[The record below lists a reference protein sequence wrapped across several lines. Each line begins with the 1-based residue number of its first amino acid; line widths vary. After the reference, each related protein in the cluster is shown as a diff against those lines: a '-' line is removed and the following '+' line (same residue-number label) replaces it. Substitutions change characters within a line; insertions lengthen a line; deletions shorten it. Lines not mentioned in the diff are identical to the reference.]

1 MKYHTLQQREE
12 QIKFHRSYIENMI
25 RYYAE
30 LTSDIEAKRAIPIYL
45 SLLDHI
51 DDVFGKGGNRM
62 TIQAHDQLQALE
74 TKIQRFDQQLSQ
86 LRRDYSQAIERLV
99 VSGYDYELEQGYYN
113 AIKQVQDLL
122 KLTLQEDE

>member
-1 MKYHTLQQREE
+1 MSIH
-12 QIKFHRSYIENMI
+12 
-25 RYYAE
+25 
-30 LTSDIEAKRAIPIYL
+30 
-45 SLLDHI
+45 
-51 DDVFGKGGNRM
+51 
-62 TIQAHDQLQALE
+62 AHDQLQALE

>member
-1 MKYHTLQQREE
+1 
-12 QIKFHRSYIENMI
+12 
-25 RYYAE
+25 
-30 LTSDIEAKRAIPIYL
+30 
-45 SLLDHI
+45 
-51 DDVFGKGGNRM
+51 M
-62 TIQAHDQLQALE
+62 TIQAHDQLKALE

-122 KLTLQEDE
+122 EAALKEEE

>member
-1 MKYHTLQQREE
+1 M
-12 QIKFHRSYIENMI
+12 N
-25 RYYAE
+25 
-30 LTSDIEAKRAIPIYL
+30 
-45 SLLDHI
+45 
-51 DDVFGKGGNRM
+51 
-62 TIQAHDQLQALE
+62 IQAHDQLQALE
-74 TKIQRFDQQLSQ
+74 TKIQRFNQQLSQ

>member
-1 MKYHTLQQREE
+1 
-12 QIKFHRSYIENMI
+12 
-25 RYYAE
+25 
-30 LTSDIEAKRAIPIYL
+30 
-45 SLLDHI
+45 
-51 DDVFGKGGNRM
+51 M

-74 TKIQRFDQQLSQ
+74 MKIQRFDQQLSQ

>member
-1 MKYHTLQQREE
+1 M
-12 QIKFHRSYIENMI
+12 N
-25 RYYAE
+25 
-30 LTSDIEAKRAIPIYL
+30 
-45 SLLDHI
+45 
-51 DDVFGKGGNRM
+51 
-62 TIQAHDQLQALE
+62 IQAHDQLQALE

>member
-1 MKYHTLQQREE
+1 
-12 QIKFHRSYIENMI
+12 
-25 RYYAE
+25 
-30 LTSDIEAKRAIPIYL
+30 
-45 SLLDHI
+45 
-51 DDVFGKGGNRM
+51 M
-62 TIQAHDQLQALE
+62 TIQAHDQLQMLE
-74 TKIQRFDQQLSQ
+74 MKIQRFEQQLSQ